1 VYKLNPDMFV
11 KASHQ
16 PRTCIRPEV
25 ASIVASGAIRSTAEA
40 TVVAVDQGPRFP
52 DSESTAPSL
61 LSQNTGLFIGT
72 FISSRAGKYVDHE
85 CIGLQ
90 ARAGA
95 ICGRGQIGQL
105 HVSTAPGFIST
116 STSAY
121 PLLNDFPSRPDC

>member
-25 ASIVASGAIRSTAEA
+25 VSIVASGAIRSMAEA

-61 LSQNTGLFIGT
+61 LSQNTGLFIV
-72 FISSRAGKYVDHE
+72 IV
-85 CIGLQ
+85 L
-90 ARAGA
+90 
-95 ICGRGQIGQL
+95 
-105 HVSTAPGFIST
+105 VSMLITNVLGSKQEQVRFVAVAKLGNC
-116 STSAY
+116 TSAQ
-121 PLLNDFPSRPDC
+121 P